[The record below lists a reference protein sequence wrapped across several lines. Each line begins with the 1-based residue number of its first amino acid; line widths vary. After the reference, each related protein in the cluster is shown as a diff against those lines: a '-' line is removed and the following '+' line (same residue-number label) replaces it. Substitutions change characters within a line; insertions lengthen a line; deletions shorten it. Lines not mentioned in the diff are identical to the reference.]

1 MKILTFRA
9 RFFFFR
15 KKGSKKFF
23 KKVLESPISFNFFAV
38 DLFRETGQTS
48 KINPDN
54 VRLKL
59 KIQIFQQIYC
69 FWLLNPLT
77 ANDELSRHENLT
89 FLWTWILRWVPRS
102 FPTQA
107 SLRNALPSNK
117 LCPKTMKI
125 LAVKGLNYQKVWK
138 FWLFFKI
145 FIFLFNPLTANDE
158 LSRHENLT
166 FLWTWILRW
175 VPRSF
180 ATHASLCNALS
191 SNKLCPKTVKIL
203 AVKGLKAMQNVIKS
217 LVKKSCVLIFFYK
230 VSKVKVS
237 SVIYRGGDL

>member
-1 MKILTFRA
+1 
-9 RFFFFR
+9 
-15 KKGSKKFF
+15 
-23 KKVLESPISFNFFAV
+23 
-38 DLFRETGQTS
+38 
-48 KINPDN
+48 
-54 VRLKL
+54 
-59 KIQIFQQIYC
+59 
-69 FWLLNPLT
+69 
-77 ANDELSRHENLT
+77 
-89 FLWTWILRWVPRS
+89 
-102 FPTQA
+102 
-107 SLRNALPSNK
+107 
-117 LCPKTMKI
+117 MKI

-203 AVKGLKAMQNVIKS
+203 AVKGLIAYNFISYHNETYFYSYSKLYKKRKICSKYYQNTW
-217 LVKKSCVLIFFYK
+217 LVKSENFADKLYLIVLQFWLMIF
-230 VSKVKVS
+230 
-237 SVIYRGGDL
+237 